1 MLESTFYLFLY
12 CSWPAQCLAQSGY
25 LTNTCHRLGFRL
37 WAGILSWL
45 SCIHPTA
52 SIILPTTFRDQ
63 MAKSRPTARLWGSN
77 ICCCLFLYILI
88 FIYVF
93 IWLYRVLVV
102 ACGIFFFFE
111 DLFILGCA
119 GSSLLC
125 RLSLVAVSRG
135 YSLLPSEGFSLRLLL
150 LWSTGSGYTGF
161 SSSRTWAQ
169 KLWPRAQL
177 P

>member
-102 ACGIFFFFE
+102 ACGIFFFFWRFIYFGLCWVFIDMQAFSSCSE
-111 DLFILGCA
+111 QGLLFVAIRG
-119 GSSLLC
+119 LLIAA
-125 RLSLVAVSRG
+125 SLVM
-135 YSLLPSEGFSLRLLL
+135 EHRLWLHGL
-150 LWSTGSGYTGF
+150 
-161 SSSRTWAQ
+161 Q
-169 KLWPRAQL
+169 
-177 P
+177 